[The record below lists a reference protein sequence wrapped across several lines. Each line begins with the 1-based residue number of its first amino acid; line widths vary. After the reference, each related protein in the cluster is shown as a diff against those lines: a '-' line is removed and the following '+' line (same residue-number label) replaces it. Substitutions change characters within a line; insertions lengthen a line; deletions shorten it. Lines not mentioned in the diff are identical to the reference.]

1 MSPHTVVVVDKIWWC
16 ALTIS
21 WCWDAWWWYCFFRF
35 TSGQLFVFNSF
46 LLLLISRNF
55 LNRKTGVIIIP
66 LLFDFSFKI
75 QHTRLYAWQS
85 LLNLHTH
92 WKKIKNY
99 IHVWFVYLCS
109 TFQNIFIFYYSFKK
123 RKSDYSKLMFHIPLK
138 NRKIVL

>member
-1 MSPHTVVVVDKIWWC
+1 MMRSDNIVMLRCLMLVLFFKIYFRS
-16 ALTIS
+16 AV
-21 WCWDAWWWYCFFRF
+21 CFQFFFITFDF
-35 TSGQLFVFNSF
+35 T
-46 LLLLISRNF
+46 NF
-55 LNRKTGVIIIP
+55 FNRKTGVIIYP

-123 RKSDYSKLMFHIPLK
+123 RKSDYSKLMFHIALK